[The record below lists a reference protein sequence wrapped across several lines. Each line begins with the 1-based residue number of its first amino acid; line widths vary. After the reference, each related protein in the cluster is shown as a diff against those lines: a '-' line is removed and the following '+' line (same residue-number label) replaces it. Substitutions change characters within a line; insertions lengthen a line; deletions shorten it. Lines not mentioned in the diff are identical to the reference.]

1 MEVDA
6 DLRAYDMLSQHA
18 RVADLAAVAWA
29 VMTGA
34 AETREP
40 EVRPERARQAAAE
53 RRIGREDAATP
64 FGNALDV
71 LERGPEDDAEEALAR
86 ALAGHAVA
94 AHPPDTA
101 DGVGRAVRELL
112 WLASRTPFDATGL
125 LDRAVGQAA
134 DAMWEEIARRMRRS
148 ERGGL
153 PALAR
158 GEMLVAA
165 AALASSPSAV
175 ASRLVSVLA
184 AEASE
189 SKLAC
194 VLGARSPR
202 EPAGSTTGEMAPHP
216 PGSVASAL
224 LALSGVSLLRH
235 FARAVMRVALAYK
248 KPAQVSILEDGGVR
262 VRWRTELLGRTLGD
276 HDVLVPRSELQGA
289 TRDVRYPAL
298 SLYAG
303 LLALA
308 IGTYVGILAL
318 ADGMHA
324 ASVPL
329 IATGLAIVT
338 IGLALDFA
346 LSSIVPAARGR
357 CRLVLVPRRGSAL
370 CIGAVDVKSADAI
383 LEQLARRGRAPSH
396 ADS

>member
-6 DLRAYDMLSQHA
+6 DLRAYDALSQHA
-18 RVADLAAVAWA
+18 RVTDLADVAWA

-40 EVRPERARQAAAE
+40 EVRPERARHVAAE
-53 RRIGREDAATP
+53 RGIAREEAATP

-86 ALAGHAVA
+86 ALAGHGLAK
-94 AHPPDTA
+94 HPPQTPDA
-101 DGVGRAVRELL
+101 VGRATRDLL
-112 WLASRTPFDATGL
+112 WLAARTPFDATGL
-125 LDRAVGQAA
+125 LDRALGQAA
-134 DAMWEEIARRMRRS
+134 DAIWEEIARRMRRN
-148 ERGGL
+148 ERGSLPGL
-153 PALAR
+153 VR
-158 GEMLVAA
+158 GEALVAA
-165 AALASSPSAV
+165 AALVSSPSAT
-175 ASRLVSVLA
+175 ASRLVSMLA
-184 AEASE
+184 IDASD

-194 VLGARSPR
+194 VLGGRATR
-202 EPAGSTTGEMAPHP
+202 EAANEATGEIAARP

-235 FARAVMRVALAYK
+235 IGRAAGRMALSYRR
-248 KPAQVSILEDGGVR
+248 PAQVSILDDGAVR

-276 HDVLVPRSELQGA
+276 HDVLVPRSELQRA

-298 SLYAG
+298 PMYAG

-308 IGTYVGILAL
+308 GGSYVGILAL

-324 ASVPL
+324 ASASL
-329 IATGLAIVT
+329 IAAGLAIIT
-338 IGLALDFA
+338 LGLALDFA

-357 CRLVLVPRRGSAL
+357 CRLVLVPRRGRPL
-370 CIGAVDVKSADAI
+370 CVGGLDVKAADAI
-383 LEQLARRGRAPSH
+383 LERLARSSR
-396 ADS
+396 